1 MASKGWEGVMKRILS
16 VTWLALPCLVLFAGS
31 AGAMICPLV
40 PFNGNPDGLDLS
52 VEVVDAGVGQIHF
65 LFSNQSLIGSS
76 MARLYFDDDI
86 GLLAQMIGIVGD
98 GTLFEQPACPGNLP
112 GGRTLAPPFEAIDAF
127 SVASAAARPRNG
139 IEPGESAIATFNLLD
154 AFDFDDVCAALM
166 GGGLRIGVHTIALP
180 DGSSVSAV
188 TVPEPATM
196 VLVGLGALIEI
207 ARKEKRR
214 RTNV

>member
-1 MASKGWEGVMKRILS
+1 MKRILN
-16 VTWLALPCLVLFAGS
+16 VTWPVLLCLVLFAGS

-40 PFNGNPDGLDLS
+40 PFNGNPDGLDIS
-52 VEVVDAGVGQIHF
+52 VEVVDAGVGQIYF

-76 MARLYFDDDI
+76 MARLYFDDDV
-86 GLLAQMIGIVGD
+86 GLLSQMVSIVGE
-98 GTLFEQPACPGNLP
+98 GTVFEQPVHPGNLP
-112 GGRTLAPPFEAIDAF
+112 GGRTLSPAFEAIEAF
-127 SVASAAARPRNG
+127 SAGSAPARPRNG

-196 VLVGLGALIEI
+196 ALIGLGALIEI
-207 ARKEKRR
+207 ARKEKQRR
-214 RTNV
+214 KKA